1 MTTINLDS
9 VKNQRICSKLV
20 ERLVGECVSSL
31 VSHFAANPETS
42 LLGSDYSWEDDLM
55 PLLENR
61 EDPSEWTLEQCR
73 DYLTEHGGNEPR
85 HAHNPWEMKISEL
98 SDALELEE
106 TLQPADTLE
115 ALRKR
120 LVEAMDDETVDGL
133 DDWRE
138 AARECASENPREV
151 FEHWIVSSWFAGKLK
166 EQGES
171 VGELFGLTIWGRTT
185 TGQAIAMDSVI
196 QQIAA
201 NMEILDG
208 QRNSWAD

>member
-20 ERLVGECVSSL
+20 EREVGECVSSL
-31 VSHFAANPETS
+31 VYHFAQNPEA
-42 LLGSDYSWEDDLM
+42 LNGSEYSYDDDVL
-55 PLLENR
+55 PLLSRYHENTDEIAELQVEIDELEADIADMAETDSSSAEQQKKLKSLQSR
-61 EDPSEWTLEQCR
+61 LEELEDEQDNPSEV
-73 DYLTEHGGNEPR
+73 Y
-85 HAHNPWEMKISEL
+85 
-98 SDALELEE
+98 
-106 TLQPADTLE
+106 
-115 ALRKR
+115 
-120 LVEAMDDETVDGL
+120 
-133 DDWRE
+133 
-138 AARECASENPREV
+138 
-151 FEHWIVSSWFAGKLK
+151 EHWIVSSWLAGKLR

-185 TGQAIAMDSVI
+185 TGQAISMDSVI